1 MRATVIRLAE
11 RIDIHPALKKM
22 WKKHY
27 KVDGLV
33 TQHLSPFEQN
43 IVSPMLYDARSKIT
57 KKLQEW
63 LFEIGP
69 AFITAVTIYY
79 WADWKYKQLAYH
91 HRD

>member
-1 MRATVIRLAE
+1 MAMRRTIFRLAE
-11 RIDIHPALKKM
+11 RNDIHPALKKM

-43 IVSPMLYDARSKIT
+43 IVSPMFYDATNKVY

-69 AFITAVTIYY
+69 GLAAVQPFR
-79 WADWKYKQLAYH
+79 ALDAVQPFRLN
-91 HRD
+91 